1 MLAKKIALQQ
11 QPQQQRRYDG
21 RRDDRHDDRNREN
34 RRSNYNNNDTEGN
47 GEQLT
52 FTVSQ
57 TSVGLVIGRGGA
69 NIKDLEQ
76 KFRVKV
82 NIGKIFEQTQCIP

>member
-1 MLAKKIALQQ
+1 M
-11 QPQQQRRYDG
+11 DG
-21 RRDDRHDDRNREN
+21 H
-34 RRSNYNNNDTEGN
+34 

-52 FTVSQ
+52 FSVSQ
-57 TSVGLVIGRGGA
+57 SSVGLVIGRGGA

-82 NIGKIFEQTQCIP
+82 NIGKIFGQTQNIQ